1 MVIGIQENSI
11 ENISKGN
18 HLEECKTGGYREPM
32 GDLMQAGLGNFLN
45 FFLLIVFFR

>member
-1 MVIGIQENSI
+1 VVICIDENSI
-11 ENISKGN
+11 ENISIGN
-18 HLEECKTGGYREPM
+18 HLEECNTGGYREPM